1 MMVLLSKFRIDY
13 SDLAIISYVNAAPK
27 NKTKQW
33 FDELIRPF
41 RHPGGLIVLSYYA
54 SYALTNEKPFNF
66 RTSHQGK
73 RT

>member
-13 SDLAIISYVNAAPK
+13 SDLVIISYINAAPK

-41 RHPGGLIVLSYYA
+41 RHPGGLFFPTMRIMRWQMK
-54 SYALTNEKPFNF
+54 TI
-66 RTSHQGK
+66 
-73 RT
+73 

>member
-13 SDLAIISYVNAAPK
+13 SDLVIISYINAAPK

-41 RHPGGLIVLSYYA
+41 RHPGGLFFPTMRIM
-54 SYALTNEKPFNF
+54 
-66 RTSHQGK
+66 R
-73 RT
+73 